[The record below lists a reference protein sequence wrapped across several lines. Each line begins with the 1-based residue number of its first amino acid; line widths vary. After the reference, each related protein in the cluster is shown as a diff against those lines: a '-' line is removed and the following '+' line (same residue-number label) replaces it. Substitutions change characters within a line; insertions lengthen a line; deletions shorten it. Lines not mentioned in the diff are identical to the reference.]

1 MTFQVCVD
9 ASFVLK
15 LLLDET
21 ESQTVAALWAEW
33 LAGGVDVCAPYHL
46 AFEVVSVIRN
56 HIFRGNISVEAGRL
70 AFEAFLAQDI
80 QMIPPEPLYQR
91 AWELAEQLDR
101 PTVYD
106 TFYVA
111 AAEFAGCDLWTYDK
125 RLYRAAHEVLP
136 LIKMP

>member
-91 AWELAEQLDR
+91 AGELAEQLDR

>member
-15 LLLDET
+15 LLLDEP

-33 LAGGVDVCAPYHL
+33 LAGDVDVYAPYHL

-56 HIFRGNISVEAGRL
+56 HVFRGDISAEAGRL

>member
-15 LLLDET
+15 LLLDEP
-21 ESQTVAALWAEW
+21 ESQTVNALWAEW

-56 HIFRGNISVEAGRL
+56 HVYRGNISAEAGRL

-91 AWELAEQLDR
+91 AWELAEQLGR

-111 AAEFAGCDLWTYDK
+111 AAEFVDCDLWTYDK
-125 RLYRAAHEVLP
+125 TLYRAAHEVLP